1 MYATL
6 VQKAKL
12 QKKINSDPDR
22 DENTLVYLQNIYKD
36 LLINNSILN
45 KYSFKDN
52 KVTDKAKVLENFLN
66 GIKYLQT
73 HKNEN
78 GDPTIEGYSNYILNE
93 VELASFKELM
103 TELVKINPSLGKWK
117 YFAWDENKNSGIGIQ
132 KGLDRAVQSLLNALH
147 NTEFQE
153 KFDVNVSK
161 GLKATRQDYRN
172 NNSKASSILQMQVSM
187 PDLDLTDFG
196 EAIGREYIQNQIYPK
211 FAQNITKNVTRNGIT
226 TQSSVNGIVSNVG
239 LSANIT
245 YTSNSTI
252 LNDIITALT
261 EATFTTTYQPF
272 NLKNLSFE
280 LYGVNPYLVFMTV
293 APGATYIRSG
303 RYYRMINCFNRHGGG
318 VPDHSEAPA
327 YFYRIQQIYALTGY
341 SNQRMIRDQVFN
353 KIMGNSMFQAK
364 YIVVNETGDYSGDQ
378 IRVYNTSEI
387 ISDYLNNIQ
396 TTLTISRNYRSW
408 EKNITPEKALSGNIK
423 IEF

>member
-6 VQKAKL
+6 VQKTKL
-12 QKKINSDPDR
+12 QKKINNDPDR
-22 DENTLVYLQNIYKD
+22 DENTLVYLQKIYKD
-36 LLINNSILN
+36 LLINNSVLN

-73 HKNEN
+73 HRNEN

-117 YFAWDENKNSGIGIQ
+117 YFTWDENKNSGVGIQ
-132 KGLDRAVQSLLNALH
+132 KGLDRAIQSLLNALH

-153 KFDVNVSK
+153 KFNVNVSK

-187 PDLDLTDFG
+187 PDLDLTNFG

-211 FAQNITKNVTRNGIT
+211 FAQNITKNITRNGIT
-226 TQSSVNGIVSNVG
+226 AQSSVTGIVSNVG

-272 NLKNLSFE
+272 SLKNLSLE
-280 LYGVNPYLVFMTV
+280 LHGVNPYLVFMTV

-318 VPDHSEAPA
+318 IPDHSEAPA

-341 SNQRMIRDQVFN
+341 NNQRMIRDQVFN

-364 YIVVNETGDYSGDQ
+364 YIIVNEAGNYSSDQ
-378 IRVYNTSEI
+378 IKVYSTSEI
-387 ISDYLNNIQ
+387 ISDYLSNIQ
-396 TTLTISRNYRSW
+396 TTLTMSHNYRSW

>member
-22 DENTLVYLQNIYKD
+22 DENTLVYLQKIYKD
-36 LLINNSILN
+36 LLINNSVLN

-52 KVTDKAKVLENFLN
+52 KVTDKAEVLENFLN

-73 HKNEN
+73 HRNEN

-93 VELASFKELM
+93 AELASFKELM

-117 YFAWDENKNSGIGIQ
+117 YFAWDENKNSGVGIQ

-187 PDLDLTDFG
+187 PDLDLTSFG
-196 EAIGREYIQNQIYPK
+196 EAIGREYIQNLLRI
-211 FAQNITKNVTRNGIT
+211 
-226 TQSSVNGIVSNVG
+226 SVKILLEMVLL
-239 LSANIT
+239 LS
-245 YTSNSTI
+245 
-252 LNDIITALT
+252 LQL
-261 EATFTTTYQPF
+261 
-272 NLKNLSFE
+272 
-280 LYGVNPYLVFMTV
+280 LV
-293 APGATYIRSG
+293 
-303 RYYRMINCFNRHGGG
+303 
-318 VPDHSEAPA
+318 
-327 YFYRIQQIYALTGY
+327 Q
-341 SNQRMIRDQVFN
+341 
-353 KIMGNSMFQAK
+353 
-364 YIVVNETGDYSGDQ
+364 
-378 IRVYNTSEI
+378 
-387 ISDYLNNIQ
+387 
-396 TTLTISRNYRSW
+396 
-408 EKNITPEKALSGNIK
+408 
-423 IEF
+423 